1 MHSWNS
7 RGPILAFFCNWA
19 PYRCYM
25 ELCHS
30 KAPLPHAIYPV
41 KVMCAGRIDPAMVL
55 FAFEKGA
62 EGVMVLGCKEKE
74 CRYGPGPECTERT
87 AKSIKALMHLLG
99 LELERFSVVRVSF
112 DEKNTLLEQ
121 IKAFSERLSQLGKS
135 PLVLE
140 CFNEQ
145 LDNAQKCSSSK
156 TLQPFELK

>member
-1 MHSWNS
+1 MHSWDS

-19 PYRCYM
+19 PYHCYM

-30 KAPLPHAIYPV
+30 KAPLPLAIYPV
-41 KVMCAGRIDPAMVL
+41 KVMCAGRIDLAMVL

-74 CRYGPGPECTERT
+74 CRYGPGPERTERT
-87 AKSIKALMHLLG
+87 AKSVKALMHLLG

-112 DEKNTLLEQ
+112 AEKNTLLEQ

-145 LDNAQKCSSSK
+145 PDNTQKCSSSR

>member
-1 MHSWNS
+1 M
-7 RGPILAFFCNWA
+7 
-19 PYRCYM
+19 
-25 ELCHS
+25 
-30 KAPLPHAIYPV
+30 
-41 KVMCAGRIDPAMVL
+41 
-55 FAFEKGA
+55 
-62 EGVMVLGCKEKE
+62 
-74 CRYGPGPECTERT
+74 
-87 AKSIKALMHLLG
+87 AKSIKALIHLLG

-121 IKAFSERLSQLGKS
+121 IKAFSEMLSQLGKS